1 MTVSNPASPRASSQ
15 YRQQDITLTETISS
29 LRAALVA
36 FVDKS
41 LRLLMLESRLAALSL
56 STMLLLA
63 VVVASLLVSA
73 WLLVLAASAFWL
85 VGLGWAWEL
94 ALLAGAGL
102 NILLTFPVMHL
113 IRYLSRQLTF
123 PASRRQ
129 LKRSLAPDHVHPD
142 SA

>member
-1 MTVSNPASPRASSQ
+1 MNVSNPASPQASSQ

-29 LRAALVA
+29 LRAALAA
-36 FVDKS
+36 FVDKT

-63 VVVASLLVSA
+63 VVVALLLVSA